1 MTCKPGAPIGL
12 HPPKRISAAQASHV
26 YHHEAGLDETTGSFG
41 STGLD
46 IWKLFLTQL
55 SLTQNAC
62 HFKYPV
68 IAGCWWFQ
76 ISKYLQCMLIP
87 YLLGHCVMSSIGI
100 CTSFFFHHF
109 AATTMEP
116 NAMALKPAEYGEKV
130 AEPIISRFFPDFQSP
145 QMLGGCVVQVQMA
158 RGWRMNLPSD
168 QP

>member
-1 MTCKPGAPIGL
+1 MDCTLPKGSAPRRHHMSTIMRRGWMKQQGALGQ
-12 HPPKRISAAQASHV
+12 R
-26 YHHEAGLDETTGSFG
+26 FG
-41 STGLD
+41 YLEIIPDPTVID
-46 IWKLFLTQL
+46 P
-55 SLTQNAC
+55 NAC

-145 QMLGGCVVQVQMA
+145 QMLCGCVVQVQMA
-158 RGWRMNLPSD
+158 RG
-168 QP
+168 